1 MLDNEE
7 DIYRAVMAELSN
19 LRERV
24 TGVRGSVVA
33 GMDGLVLVDSSAPG
47 HEPHDLAALAAAAF
61 GIGRQVGL
69 SLRQGAFMD
78 TTIHSRN
85 GYYAVY
91 SAGESA
97 LLAVAGDGGLNVAR
111 LHLEARVVTTRIAE
125 LLGSVPTLQH
135 GQSRL

>member
-7 DIYRAVMAELSN
+7 DIYRAVLAELAG
-19 LRERV
+19 LREGV

-33 GMDGLVLVDSSAPG
+33 GVDGLALVDSTAAG
-47 HEPHDLAALAAAAF
+47 QEPHDLAALAAAAF

-69 SLRQGAFMD
+69 SLRQGSFLDATF
-78 TTIHSRN
+78 HSRN

-91 SAGESA
+91 AVADSA

-111 LHLEARVVTTRIAE
+111 LHLEARAVTVRIAK
-125 LLGSVPTLQH
+125 LLDALPAMQH
-135 GQSRL
+135 GL